1 MMRFRFHTGHSL
13 ARPSISGDVST
24 PITLWAERRQ
34 VRGVAPGAASGVEG
48 DAERKAVEDLAHDR
62 LFQIEELIAG
72 LVVERSPTRV
82 TLARRDRTHLD
93 AVAQLLD
100 GVQEFA
106 EKEIE
111 RFQRRLA
118 GRRRPS

>member
-1 MMRFRFHTGHSL
+1 
-13 ARPSISGDVST
+13 
-24 PITLWAERRQ
+24 
-34 VRGVAPGAASGVEG
+34 
-48 DAERKAVEDLAHDR
+48 
-62 LFQIEELIAG
+62 LIAG